1 MTKNEKKMNS
11 VNGLSLSMVK
21 GAIVTEVMLPG
32 VTAASEGEFTLP
44 MKAVS
49 GRGTASEEEAEGGG
63 AGTLWPEVLSLSLP
77 CGSGRALATHEVQGR
92 GGASSANSTH
102 NSGC

>member
-1 MTKNEKKMNS
+1 M
-11 VNGLSLSMVK
+11 K
-21 GAIVTEVMLPG
+21 G
-32 VTAASEGEFTLP
+32 
-44 MKAVS
+44 VS
-49 GRGTASEEEAEGGG
+49 GRGTASEEEAEGGGG

-77 CGSGRALATHEVQGR
+77 CGSGRAHATQEVQGR

>member
-1 MTKNEKKMNS
+1 MKKKMNS

-44 MKAVS
+44 H
-49 GRGTASEEEAEGGG
+49 GGSQ
-63 AGTLWPEVLSLSLP
+63 WERHSF
-77 CGSGRALATHEVQGR
+77 R
-92 GGASSANSTH
+92 GGS
-102 NSGC
+102 